1 MVRDRECPGEGQLLQ
16 GLRRKDER
24 GEGRGGRGDGEEVR
38 DRTDRLRRWGRTS
51 LVGPW
56 SRLHTPN
63 AGVQVWSLAGV
74 LRKIPHMPHG
84 VAKKKKRW

>member
-38 DRTDRLRRWGRTS
+38 DRTDRLRR
-51 LVGPW
+51 
-56 SRLHTPN
+56 
-63 AGVQVWSLAGV
+63 
-74 LRKIPHMPHG
+74 
-84 VAKKKKRW
+84 